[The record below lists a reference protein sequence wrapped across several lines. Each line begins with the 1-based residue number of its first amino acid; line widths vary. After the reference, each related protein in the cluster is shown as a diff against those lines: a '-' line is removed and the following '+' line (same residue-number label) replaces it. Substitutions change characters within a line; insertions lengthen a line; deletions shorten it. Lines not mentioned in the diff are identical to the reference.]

1 MERAEKSGA
10 GEFAVKLRVIPNA
23 SRSEVVGMHGESVKL
38 KVASPAVEGRAN
50 EAVVELVAER
60 VGVGVREVR
69 LIFGAKAREK
79 LIVVEGLS
87 AEEVRRRLLTE

>member
-1 MERAEKSGA
+1 MERVEKSGA

-50 EAVVELVAER
+50 EAVLELVAER